1 MDEQKQESRKTR
13 HWHQSQQTSSDR
25 SRPHRAATKVTTAW
39 VSCCHGPQL
48 TLWTPGVLKAN
59 QSGRGHGAEPLS
71 SPGSA
76 RAVTEDWKGALQARE
91 SGRGGSL
98 IPVPASCSL
107 NCGHST
113 GSQSTKRTH
122 RTGLGGVRGA
132 CCSPPSPQRAAP
144 AVALAV
150 QNRMVTE
157 WAAEVQSQ
165 RARRRVPWS
174 QKA

>member
-1 MDEQKQESRKTR
+1 MAPKPADKQRQKQAPPRC
-13 HWHQSQQTSSDR
+13 HQGDDSLGQLLPR
-25 SRPHRAATKVTTAW
+25 TTAN
-39 VSCCHGPQL
+39 
-48 TLWTPGVLKAN
+48 TLDPW
-59 QSGRGHGAEPLS
+59 
-71 SPGSA
+71 GSEGKPERA
-76 RAVTEDWKGALQARE
+76 RAR
-91 SGRGGSL
+91 GRAPLLSWLCQSRDRGLEGSPASRRVGGGGSL
-98 IPVPASCSL
+98 IPVPASCSP
-107 NCGHST
+107 NCSHST

-174 QKA
+174 QNA